1 MYILAELVNMCLKKS
16 CFPIA
21 GRSHQWSLYL
31 RMLEKGLQL
40 KTATLVVF
48 LWLVKSVVRNVTFF
62 LIASM
67 VLGLLDQQWI
77 FGQCVIELLGLLINR
92 SGDTGA
98 LDIAKAFF

>member
-1 MYILAELVNMCLKKS
+1 MCLKKS

-21 GRSHQWSLYL
+21 GRSHQCSLYL
-31 RMLEKGLQL
+31 RMLEIGLQL

-77 FGQCVIELLGLLINR
+77 FGQCMIELLGLLINR

>member
-1 MYILAELVNMCLKKS
+1 M
-16 CFPIA
+16 
-21 GRSHQWSLYL
+21 
-31 RMLEKGLQL
+31 
-40 KTATLVVF
+40 
-48 LWLVKSVVRNVTFF
+48 VRNVTFF

>member
-1 MYILAELVNMCLKKS
+1 M
-16 CFPIA
+16 
-21 GRSHQWSLYL
+21 W
-31 RMLEKGLQL
+31 EKGLQL

-77 FGQCVIELLGLLINR
+77 FGQCMIELLGLLINR